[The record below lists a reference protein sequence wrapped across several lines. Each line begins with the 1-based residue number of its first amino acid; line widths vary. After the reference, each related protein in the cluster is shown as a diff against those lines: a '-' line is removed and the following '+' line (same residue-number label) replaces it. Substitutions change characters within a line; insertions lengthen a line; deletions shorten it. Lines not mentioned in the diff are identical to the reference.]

1 MVNKI
6 TSQLKKLTGSP
17 KAKMVAGLIVIA
29 IMVVT
34 LLSMRKTLIV
44 NIDGKETTITT
55 YKGNVKAALQDNNI
69 TVGQK
74 DKITPGLSTELSRTG
89 RVNIHRAVNVSI
101 SVDGQTTHVAS
112 AEKTVA
118 DMLKAEGV
126 ILGDKDKIEP
136 VKETEIT
143 KDTSVKITRVD
154 SKIVKEESKLDYE
167 TVIQTDDNLDKSVSK
182 TITEGECGSKETTY
196 MLTLED
202 GKEVKRT
209 VVAQKVTKKPVNKV
223 IKKGTA
229 ETVTLSRG
237 ESTVYKK
244 KMNMVATAYAI
255 HGGTASGATTV
266 RNPNGLST
274 IAVDPNVIPLGT
286 KVYVPGYGLAVAQD
300 TGSAIKN
307 NKIDL
312 FMNTSSE
319 AYNWGVRN
327 VEVYI
332 IAYPGQW

>member
-6 TSQLKKLTGSP
+6 TSQFKRLTDSP
-17 KAKMVAGLIVIA
+17 KAKIVVGLIVIA
-29 IMVVT
+29 IMMVT

-55 YKGNVKAALQDNNI
+55 YKGNIKAALQDNNI
-69 TVGQK
+69 TVGKK

-89 RVNIHRAVNVSI
+89 KVNIHRAVNVSV
-101 SVDGQTTHVAS
+101 SVDGQTTQLAS

-126 ILGDKDKIEP
+126 VLGEKDKVEP
-136 VKETEIT
+136 AKETAIA

-154 SKIVKEESKLDYE
+154 SKIVKEESKLDFE
-167 TVIQTDDNLDKSVSK
+167 TVIKTDENLDKSVSK
-182 TITEGECGSKETTY
+182 TITEGETGSKETTY
-196 MLTLED
+196 MVTLED
-202 GKEVKRT
+202 GKEVNRT

-223 IKKGTA
+223 VQKGTA
-229 ETVTLSRG
+229 ETVALSRG
-237 ESTVYKK
+237 GSTIYKK

-266 RNPNGLST
+266 RNANGLST

-286 KVYVPGYGLAVAQD
+286 KVYIPGYGLAVAQD
-300 TGSAIKN
+300 TGGAIKN

-312 FMNTSSE
+312 FMNTNSE
-319 AYNWGVRN
+319 ARNWGVRG

>member
-6 TSQLKKLTGSP
+6 TSRLKKLTGSP
-17 KAKMVAGLIVIA
+17 KAKIVVGLIVIA
-29 IMVVT
+29 IMMVT
-34 LLSMRKTLIV
+34 LLSMRKTLVV
-44 NIDGKETTITT
+44 NIDGKEVTITT
-55 YKGNVKAALQDNNI
+55 YKGNIRAALADNNI

-74 DKITPGLSTELSRTG
+74 DKIAPGLSTELSRTG
-89 RVNIHRAVNVSI
+89 KVNIHRAVSVSV
-101 SVDGQTTHVAS
+101 SVDGQTTHLIS
-112 AEKTVA
+112 AENTVA

-126 ILGDKDKIEP
+126 VLGDKDKIEP
-136 VKETEIT
+136 ATDTAIS

-154 SKIVKEESKLDYE
+154 SKVVKEESKLDFE
-167 TVIQTDDNLDKSVSK
+167 IVIKTDDALDKSVSK
-182 TITEGECGSKETTY
+182 TVTEGEYGSKETTY

-223 IKKGTA
+223 VKKGTA
-229 ETVTLSRG
+229 ETVALSRG
-237 ESTVYKK
+237 GNTIYKK
-244 KMNMVATAYAI
+244 KMNMVATAYSI
-255 HGGTASGATTV
+255 HGGTASGAQTV

-286 KVYVPGYGLAVAQD
+286 KVYIPGYGLAVAQD

-312 FMNTSSE
+312 FMNTYNE
-319 AYNWGVRN
+319 ACNWGVRG